1 MAESKSAALPL
12 GYAPKGLENRAEAQ
26 GHTRGADH
34 SGRRRPD
41 QRPGCEENLRFSA
54 AFPHLGA
61 RLGWRVTY
69 RAPLA
74 DISFALKHAAG
85 LKAALAEGLYGDLD
99 EATVDSVLAEAGR
112 FAADVIAPLNH
123 IGDKFG
129 TPFKDGAVTTPPGWK
144 EAYTAW
150 AAAGWNGL
158 AAPAAYGGQELPH
171 AINAA
176 CIEMWNSGSMA
187 FGIGPALTMA
197 AIDALDLSGSE
208 ELKQRYLGKLITGEW
223 MGTMQLTEPQAGS
236 DVGALRTKAE
246 RAGDGSYRISGSK
259 IFITY
264 GEHDLTDNIIHF
276 VLARLPGA
284 PAGTKGVSLF
294 LIPKVL
300 PDGTRNDVRAHSV
313 EHKLG
318 INASPTCTMIYGD
331 KGGAV
336 GFLVGEEHKGMA
348 CMFTMM
354 NRTRLAVGLQG
365 VAVGELATQQAFA
378 YARERKQGPGGT
390 IIHYP
395 DVQRT
400 LLTMRALTGAARAI
414 CYATAVAIDRSQR
427 EKSEAARK
435 AGQERASLLTPVAKA
450 FSTDIGIEVAS
461 LGVQVHGGMGFIE
474 ETGAAQHYRDA
485 RIAAIY
491 EGTNGIQAIDL
502 VTRKLPLEG
511 GKVVASYIGELRET
525 VESLKRSNA
534 PAFGETA
541 TLGEAVDSL
550 DRSTRW
556 LLAQNSSEAALSG
569 ATPYLRLFGT
579 AAGGCMLAEQALVAL
594 RESSDGAAR
603 TALARFFAENIAVQ
617 ASGLE
622 RSVTEGAASIAS
634 AQAALAE

>member
-1 MAESKSAALPL
+1 M
-12 GYAPKGLENRAEAQ
+12 
-26 GHTRGADH
+26 
-34 SGRRRPD
+34 
-41 QRPGCEENLRFSA
+41 
-54 AFPHLGA
+54 
-61 RLGWRVTY
+61 TY
-69 RAPLA
+69 RAPVS
-74 DISFALKHAAG
+74 DIAFALKHAAG
-85 LKAALAEGLYGDLD
+85 LKAAMAEGLYGDLD
-99 EATVDSVLAEAGR
+99 EDMVDQVLEEAGR
-112 FAADVIAPLNH
+112 FAGEVIAPLNRV
-123 IGDKFG
+123 GDKFG

-144 EAYTAW
+144 EAYTTW
-150 AAAGWNGL
+150 AAAGWNGV
-158 AAPAAYGGQELPH
+158 AAPAEFGGQDLPH
-171 AINAA
+171 AVNAA

-187 FGIGPALTMA
+187 FGIGPVLTMA
-197 AIDALDLSGSE
+197 AIDALASHGSDDLKS
-208 ELKQRYLGKLITGEW
+208 RYLGQLISGEW

-246 RAGDGSYRISGSK
+246 RAADGSYRITGSK

-276 VLARLPGA
+276 VLARLPDA
-284 PAGTKGVSLF
+284 PPSTKGVSLF
-294 LIPKVL
+294 IIPKFL

-318 INASPTCTMIYGD
+318 INASPTCTMVYGD

-336 GFLVGEEHKGMA
+336 GFLIGQEHKGMH

-365 VAVGELATQQAFA
+365 VAIAELATQQALA
-378 YARERKQGPGGT
+378 YARERKQGSGGT

-395 DVQRT
+395 DVKRM

-427 EKSEAARK
+427 GKTEAARK
-435 AGQERASLLTPVAKA
+435 AGDQRASLLTPVAKA

-502 VTRKLPLEG
+502 VTRKVPLEG
-511 GKVVASYIGELRET
+511 GNAVRLYLGELRET
-525 VESLKRSNA
+525 VKAVQASNA

-541 TLGEAVDSL
+541 ARLGEAIDSL
-550 DRSTRW
+550 ERVTQW
-556 LLAQNSSEAALSG
+556 LLAQKTSDTTLAG
-569 ATPYLRLFGT
+569 ATPYLRLFGQ
-579 AAGGCMLAEQALVAL
+579 AAGGCMLADQALAAL
-594 RESSDGAAR
+594 RDGGDGAAR
-603 TALARFFAENIAVQ
+603 IALTRFFAENIMVQ
-617 ASGLE
+617 AGSLE
-622 RSVTEGAASIAS
+622 RSITEGADSINS